1 LFAAIK
7 NKNLLNRRTFHM
19 KKLIAILLL
28 FALTLAGCAS
38 EPAGPKDTPVRVAE
52 GQMTVSINAPTSLE
66 EAIKQ
71 ADLIVDLTITEWLGE
86 DLEGYTT
93 FFNARINETTKGEKK
108 ESITLMQT
116 GTGEFTL
123 RNWPLFKNGDR
134 LFLFLVE
141 ILPEDAE
148 RLDEIYTGG
157 YWIVGSYAMVFDVQ
171 EIDENI
177 YFLSRFGFI
186 GIWPEINYIEET
198 DENITRVL
206 VENFNKSDPIVAEVE
221 SIQRSAYSYE
231 SFEKVIAEILKEVE
245 RQ

>member
-1 LFAAIK
+1 
-7 NKNLLNRRTFHM
+7 M

-28 FALTLAGCAS
+28 FALTLAVAGCAS
-38 EPAGPKDTPVRVAE
+38 ELTEPKDTPVRVATLSR
-52 GQMTVSINAPTSLE
+52 GHANANVPKSLE
-66 EAIKQ
+66 EAIKR

-86 DLEGYTT
+86 DLEGRTT
-93 FFNARINETTKGEKK
+93 FFNARINETIMGEKK

-123 RNWPLFKNGDR
+123 WDWPLFKNGDR

-148 RLDEIYTGG
+148 RLDKIYAGG
-157 YWIVGSYAMVFDVQ
+157 YWVVGSYTTVFDVQ
-171 EIDENI
+171 ELDENI
-177 YFLSRFGFI
+177 YLLSRFGFMDT
-186 GIWPEINYIEET
+186 WPEKNYIEET

-206 VENFNKSDPIVAEVE
+206 VENFNKSDPIVAEVRGVH
-221 SIQRSAYSYE
+221 RSAYSYE